1 MLKVILVDDEP
12 FILQGLSVLI
22 DWKSYDYEIVGT
34 FANGKLALDYLRENT
49 VDLIIADVKMPEMN
63 GIELL
68 KTIREEKVSNANFI
82 ILSGYSEFY
91 YAQEAM
97 KYNCTGYMLK
107 PVDKDELITILQTVY
122 RKHMEATAD
131 ETRKD
136 NMEKAYLARNVI
148 SLLVGKY
155 DHLNIEYVEKCMKL
169 SEGVRFVD
177 IEFAS
182 DVEEQDTEDNELRN
196 TQRELYRS
204 CMDILQEDKAHA
216 IFDVS
221 HDEGSYDTAL
231 IYCDYMAEDRE
242 LSEEEYIE
250 WFHGELVKYMNRPV
264 TIYVGKKVSDISN
277 ISKSFASVRIL
288 KSFESFRSEK
298 SIYYYEE
305 EAQVN
310 QGGVV
315 LCKPNLDKL
324 VSAIEHD
331 NREEIEQAVS
341 SLYEEMKRLGMNSET
356 INLNINYFLFQLI
369 HIAAKQDDEINQE
382 EILHFISE
390 SSFHDGVKRGS
401 STHLTAFALE
411 YAEYLSQLRK
421 NMSSGVLLEIE
432 KEIEAR
438 YAENLSLRELG
449 KKYFINSSYLGQ
461 VFRKKYGKSFKDY
474 LSDYRINEAAYML
487 IKTDKK
493 INMIAEEVGYRDSD
507 YFIRKFIEI
516 KGCTP
521 SKYRKNSN
529 GSM

>member
-1 MLKVILVDDEP
+1 MLRVILVDDEP
-12 FILQGLSVLI
+12 FIVQGLSVLI
-22 DWKSYDYEIVGT
+22 DWKSYGYEIVGN
-34 FANGKLALDYLRENT
+34 FANGKQALDYLRNNT
-49 VDLIIADVKMPEMN
+49 VDLIIADIKMPEMN

-68 KTIREEKVSNANFI
+68 KAIREEKVSDASYI

-107 PVDKDELITILQTVY
+107 PIDKEELVTILGTVY
-122 RKHMEATAD
+122 RKHTEATAD
-131 ETRKD
+131 ETQKE
-136 NMEKAYLARNVI
+136 NMEKAYLDRNMI
-148 SLLVGKY
+148 SIIVGKF
-155 DHLNIEYVEKCMKL
+155 DQLNIEYVQKSMKL
-169 SEGVRFVD
+169 SEEVRFVD

-182 DVEEQDTEDNELRN
+182 DDDEQETEDNELRN
-196 TQRELYRS
+196 TQRQMYQACL
-204 CMDILQEDKAHA
+204 DILQEDRSHA

-221 HDEGSYDTAL
+221 RDESSYDTAL

-242 LSEEEYIE
+242 MSEEEYIE
-250 WFHGELVKYMNRPV
+250 WFHSELVKRMNRPI
-264 TIYVGKKVSDISN
+264 TMYVGKKVNNISN
-277 ISKSFASVRIL
+277 ISKSYGTVRIL
-288 KSFESFRSEK
+288 KSFEGFRNLK
-298 SIYYYEE
+298 NIYYYEE

-324 VSAIEHD
+324 VAVIERNEKD
-331 NREEIEQAVS
+331 EIEPAIKE
-341 SLYEEMKRLGMNSET
+341 LYSEMRRLGINGET
-356 INLNINYFLFQLI
+356 MNLNINYFLFQLI
-369 HIAAKQDDEINQE
+369 HIATQQDDEINQE

-401 STHLTAFALE
+401 STHLVAFAQE
-411 YAEYLSQLRK
+411 YADYLNQLRK
-421 NMSSGVLLEIE
+421 NVSSGILQDIEREIQLN
-432 KEIEAR
+432 

-461 VFRKKYGKSFKDY
+461 VFRKKYGQSFKDY
-474 LSDYRINEAAYML
+474 LSIYRINEAANML

-493 INMIAEEVGYRDSD
+493 INMISEEVGYKDSD

-521 SKYRKNSN
+521 SKYRKNN
-529 GSM
+529 KTGN